1 MKYFILGLLG
11 LLAAILGVAI
21 VFGVLFLFTKLV
33 IWIAMGLFAYDLSDK
48 FWYVFGA
55 IVLLNALTG
64 GRLFSINIGAKKW
77 EQRKKF

>member
-11 LLAAILGVAI
+11 LFIGILGVAI

-64 GRLFSINIGAKKW
+64 GRFFSINIGAKKW
-77 EQRKKF
+77 LN